1 MLHSSYHSLE
11 SNPSLESNHFN
22 LPTATL
28 LRLSEE
34 GLVLLLGLDEGL
46 LEQIGV

>member
-1 MLHSSYHSLE
+1 MLHSSYHSLK
-11 SNPSLESNHFN
+11 SNHFKF
-22 LPTATL
+22 PTAAL

-46 LEQIGV
+46 LEKVGV

>member
-1 MLHSSYHSLE
+1 MLHPSYHSLE
-11 SNPSLESNHFN
+11 SDPSLESNHSNF
-22 LPTATL
+22 PTATL